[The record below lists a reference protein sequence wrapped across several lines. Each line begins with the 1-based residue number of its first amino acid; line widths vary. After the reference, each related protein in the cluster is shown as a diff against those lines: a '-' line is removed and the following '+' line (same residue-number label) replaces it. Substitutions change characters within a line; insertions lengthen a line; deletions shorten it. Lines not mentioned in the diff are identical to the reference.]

1 MVSLFETI
9 LYQPIFNLFV
19 ALYGVIP
26 DVGAVIFI
34 LTVAIKGGLY
44 PLTKSSLD
52 AQQGLKEI
60 QPKIKEVKEE
70 YDDQQ
75 KIAEETMQLYQEHDV
90 NPLSSC
96 LPILIQIPV
105 FLALYW
111 VLRNGLGTSDFHL
124 LYSFVPNPGHINPV
138 SMGLVDL
145 GKSGNVILAAL
156 AAGAQY
162 FQMQMMN
169 PGASQ
174 AQQQSEESGEGS
186 EKANMMS
193 MMNKQMKYVMPFMML
208 FIGYTLPA
216 GVALYIF
223 FSTGT
228 TAIQHKFLGGSK
240 DDPDQNDD
248 NGGDSDSDN
257 SSNSSNQNNKS
268 QGGDSEEEEVIEGEI
283 VD

>member
-1 MVSLFETI
+1 MISLFETI

-19 ALYGVIP
+19 ALYTLIP
-26 DVGAVIFI
+26 DVGAVVFI

-44 PLTKSSLD
+44 PLTKSSLQ

-60 QPKIKEVKEE
+60 QPKLKKIKEE

-75 KIAEETMQLYQEHDV
+75 KVAEKTMELYKEHDV

-96 LPILIQIPV
+96 LPILIQIPI
-105 FLALYW
+105 FIALYW
-111 VLRNGLGTSDFHL
+111 VLRSGLGTSDFHL
-124 LYSFVPNPGHINPV
+124 LYSFVSSPDQINPV
-138 SMGLVDL
+138 SFGLVDL
-145 GKSGNVILAAL
+145 SKSGNIILAAL

-162 FQMQMMN
+162 FQTKMMS
-169 PGASQ
+169 PGTSQ
-174 AQQQSEESGEGS
+174 QTDNGEEGS

-193 MMNKQMKYVMPFMML
+193 AMTKQMKYVMPFMML

-223 FSTGT
+223 LSAAT
-228 TAIQHKFLGGSK
+228 TAIQHKMLGRSS
-240 DDPDQNDD
+240 D
-248 NGGDSDSDN
+248 DSDENDESG
-257 SSNSSNQNNKS
+257 SNSDKQGKSGKTEANKS
-268 QGGDSEEEEVIEGEI
+268 EKDEEVLEGEI

>member
-1 MVSLFETI
+1 MISLFETI

-19 ALYGVIP
+19 ALYTLIP
-26 DVGAVIFI
+26 DVGAVVFI

-44 PLTKSSLD
+44 PLTKSSLQ
-52 AQQGLKEI
+52 AQQGLKKI
-60 QPKIKEVKEE
+60 QPKLKKIKEK

-75 KIAEETMQLYQEHDV
+75 KVAEKTMELYKEHDV

-105 FLALYW
+105 FIALYW

-156 AAGAQY
+156 AAIAQY
-162 FQMQMMN
+162 LQTKMMN

-174 AQQQSEESGEGS
+174 QTQQEGEEGA

-193 MMNKQMKYVMPFMML
+193 MMTKQMKYVMPFMMF

-228 TAIQHKFLGGSK
+228 TAIQHKMLGQDEDEEDGE
-240 DDPDQNDD
+240 
-248 NGGDSDSDN
+248 SDSSDN
-257 SSNSSNQNNKS
+257 NQNEDKDKNKEDNNN
-268 QGGDSEEEEVIEGEI
+268 GEEEVLEGEV

>member
-1 MVSLFETI
+1 MISLFETI

-19 ALYGVIP
+19 ALYTLIP
-26 DVGAVIFI
+26 DVGAVVFI

-44 PLTKSSLD
+44 PLTKSSLQ
-52 AQQGLKEI
+52 AQQGLKKI
-60 QPKIKEVKEE
+60 QPKLKKIKEK

-75 KIAEETMQLYQEHDV
+75 KVAEKTMELYKEHDV

-105 FLALYW
+105 FIALYW

-156 AAGAQY
+156 AAIAQY
-162 FQMQMMN
+162 LQTKMMN

-174 AQQQSEESGEGS
+174 QTQQEGEEGA

-193 MMNKQMKYVMPFMML
+193 MMTKQMKYVMPFMMF

-228 TAIQHKFLGGSK
+228 TAIQHKMLGQDEDEEDGGS
-240 DDPDQNDD
+240 
-248 NGGDSDSDN
+248 DSSDN
-257 SSNSSNQNNKS
+257 NQNEDKDKNKEDNNN
-268 QGGDSEEEEVIEGEI
+268 GEEEVLEGEV

>member
-1 MVSLFETI
+1 MISLFETI

-19 ALYGVIP
+19 ALYTLIP
-26 DVGAVIFI
+26 DVGAVVFI

-44 PLTKSSLD
+44 PLTKSSLQ
-52 AQQGLKEI
+52 AQQGLKKI
-60 QPKIKEVKEE
+60 QPKLKKIKEK

-75 KIAEETMQLYQEHDV
+75 KVAEKTMELYKEHDV

-105 FLALYW
+105 FIALYW

-156 AAGAQY
+156 AAIAQY
-162 FQMQMMN
+162 LQTKMMN

-174 AQQQSEESGEGS
+174 KTQQE
-186 EKANMMS
+186 
-193 MMNKQMKYVMPFMML
+193 
-208 FIGYTLPA
+208 
-216 GVALYIF
+216 
-223 FSTGT
+223 
-228 TAIQHKFLGGSK
+228 
-240 DDPDQNDD
+240 
-248 NGGDSDSDN
+248 
-257 SSNSSNQNNKS
+257 
-268 QGGDSEEEEVIEGEI
+268 
-283 VD
+283 